1 MNAEQENID
10 VEDPVVG
17 DIEGVETESVA
28 ESQNVVSD
36 KELNFRAL
44 REDRE
49 YERKARMEAEQKV
62 RQYEQALEELQQ
74 SKSKASPDEDEAID
88 FSDAVDAEA
97 FAKIT
102 KRFER
107 QEQKIQA
114 KLDAMEGK
122 TRQQALA
129 SRDPGYVD
137 VINNY
142 LPDVLRDNPAIK
154 DIIQKAPQSQ
164 QYDLMYQF
172 ATSNKDYVIE
182 KHIKSAKKEGR
193 IIEEEAPKINTMG
206 AMKGGS
212 KAVGRESA
220 LSIDHD
226 SFYGEGGYLSKIL
239 DGKIR

>member
-1 MNAEQENID
+1 MNAEQELD

-17 DIEGVETESVA
+17 DNNGVEIESVA

-44 REDRE
+44 REKADAA
-49 YERKARMEAEQKV
+49 ERRAEENERKV
-62 RQYEQALEELQQ
+62 RQYEQALMDIQQ
-74 SKSKASPDEDEAID
+74 AKEDATPDEDEVID

-107 QEQKIQA
+107 QEQKIKA
-114 KLDAMEGK
+114 KLDALEGK

-129 SRDPGYVD
+129 SRDPSYVD

-142 LPDVLRDNPAIK
+142 LPGVLKDNPTIK
-154 DIIQKAPQSQ
+154 DIIKKAPQSQ

-182 KHIKSAKKEGR
+182 KHIESAKSEGR
-193 IIEEEAPKINTMG
+193 IIEEESPKINTMG

-212 KAVGRESA
+212 KAVGKESA
-220 LSIDHD
+220 LSMDHD
-226 SFYGEGGYLSKIL
+226 TFYGENGYLSRIL